1 MTMKRL
7 VGGHCVQR
15 GNSETEGSK
24 LLGKGRDA
32 GVGGV
37 RRSSLPTG
45 VIQDKGKLERVRERC
60 TEVD

>member
-1 MTMKRL
+1 MS
-7 VGGHCVQR
+7 
-15 GNSETEGSK
+15 SEGTAKPRAASCWGREEM
-24 LLGKGRDA
+24 LGT
-32 GVGGV
+32 GGV